1 MNPMRLS
8 EHLLELRRK
17 RGVTQDELAAF
28 LNVTKASVSKWE
40 NRQSFPDIMLLP
52 QIASYFD
59 ISIDD
64 LLGYEPQMSKEQI
77 KKCYHDLASDFA
89 VLPFEEV
96 MQKSKALVKEYYSCY
111 AFLLQICVLWLNHC
125 MLAKE
130 PARQTEIMNDIVGVC
145 DHIRVGC
152 KDVGTCSDALALKA
166 MAELQLSKPQEVIEA
181 LEEELNPNRLTRQA
195 DMLLIQAFQMTGDI
209 KKANQYSQISMFS
222 NLLALV
228 GGASQYLSLHMQDPK
243 LCEETIRRTEKL
255 IDIFHLESLHPN
267 TAAVFAYQAAICF
280 CMQQKND
287 EAMERLHKFISISL
301 SLIENGLTLHGD
313 DYFNALDEWFER
325 FDLGAEAPRDKKL
338 IFSSIVQAVENPVF
352 APLSQMEAYI
362 RMRKT
367 VKERGVYY
375 ESN

>member
-8 EHLLELRRK
+8 EHLLQLRRR

-59 ISIDD
+59 LSIDD

-89 VLPFEEV
+89 GLPFDEV
-96 MQKSKALVKEYYSCY
+96 LQKSKALVKEYYSCY
-111 AFLLQICVLWLNHC
+111 AFLFQICVLWLNHC

-130 PARQTEIMNDIVGVC
+130 PERQTEVMNDIVGVC
-145 DHIRVGC
+145 EHIRAGC
-152 KDVGTCSDALALKA
+152 KDIGICSDALILKA
-166 MAELQLSKPQEVIEA
+166 MAELQLGKPQEVIDS
-181 LEEELNPNRLTRQA
+181 LEDEMNPKRLTRQV
-195 DMLLIQAFQMTGDI
+195 DMLLIQAYQLTGDS
-209 KKANQYSQISMFS
+209 KKANLYSQISMFN
-222 NLLALV
+222 NLITLV
-228 GGASQYLSLHMQDPK
+228 GSASQYLSLHMQEPK
-243 LCEETIRRTEKL
+243 LCEETIQRTEKL
-255 IDIFHLESLHPN
+255 MDIFHLESLHPN
-267 TAAVFAYQAAICF
+267 TAAIFTYQAAICF
-280 CMQQKND
+280 CIQQKNE
-287 EAMERLHKFISISL
+287 EALERLRKFISYSL

-313 DYFNALDEWFER
+313 EYFNTLDEWFDG

-338 IFSSIVQAVENPVF
+338 VFASIVQAVENPVF
-352 APLSQMEAYI
+352 APLTQKEAYI

-367 VKERGVYY
+367 LKERGVYY
-375 ESN
+375 ESK

>member
-8 EHLLELRRK
+8 EHLLELRHK

-28 LNVTKASVSKWE
+28 LNITKASVSKWE
-40 NRQSFPDIMLLP
+40 NKQSFPDIMLLP

-89 VLPFEEV
+89 GLPFEEV
-96 MQKSKALVKEYYSCY
+96 IQKSKSLVKKYYSCY

-130 PARQTEIMNDIVGVC
+130 PARQTDIMNDIIGVC
-145 DHIRVGC
+145 EHIRNGC
-152 KDVGTCSDALALKA
+152 KDVGTCSDALILKA
-166 MAELQLSKPQEVIEA
+166 MAELQLSKPLEVIKS
-181 LEEELNPNRLTRQA
+181 LEDELNPKRLTNQA
-195 DMLLIQAFQMTGDI
+195 DMLLIQAYQMTGDS
-209 KKANQYSQISMFS
+209 KKANQYSQISMFN

-228 GGASQYLSLHMQDPK
+228 GGASQYLSLHMQDMK

-255 IDIFHLESLHPN
+255 MNIFHLESLHPN
-267 TAAVFAYQAAICF
+267 TAAIFTYQAAMCF
-280 CMQQKND
+280 CIQHKN
-287 EAMERLHKFISISL
+287 EETIERLRKFISISL

-313 DYFNALDEWFER
+313 EYFNALDDWFDR
-325 FDLGAEAPRDKKL
+325 FDLGAEAPRDKRL
-338 IFSSIVQAVENPVF
+338 IYSSIVQAVENPAF
-352 APLSQMEAYI
+352 APLSQIEAYI
-362 RMRKT
+362 RMKKT
-367 VKERGVYY
+367 LQERGVCY
-375 ESN
+375 EHK